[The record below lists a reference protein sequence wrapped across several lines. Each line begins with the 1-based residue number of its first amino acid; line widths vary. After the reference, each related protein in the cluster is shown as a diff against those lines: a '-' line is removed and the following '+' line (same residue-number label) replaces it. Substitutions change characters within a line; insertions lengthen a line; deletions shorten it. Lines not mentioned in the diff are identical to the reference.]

1 MQLAESLHQD
11 FISKTM
17 NKMKDGELH
26 RREFLKK
33 GMVTMGALAAVP
45 LIDPFEELFRAP
57 KQVVSIVKIKDDRID
72 YAVEQAVDLL
82 GGISDVTRRYQKIML
97 KPNLVFDDAKSTTKP
112 VVVKT
117 LAQLMKDAGK
127 EVCIG
132 EGSAAA
138 AGINTDTG
146 GVYFTRNPELLDKM
160 QQQVFDKLGYTAL
173 AGELGIPLIN
183 LHTGEMVE
191 VEVPDAHYFKKLT
204 IHHSLRDIDML
215 CSVPMMKTHALA
227 TVTLGLKNVIGL
239 YPGSA
244 YCSVRSCVHSEA
256 EMAGSTG
263 VAFEILDMVKANKL
277 GLTVIDGSM
286 AMEGEG
292 PSNGKLVKMD
302 LIIAG
307 TNTLAAD
314 MVAAAIMGIEHR
326 EVPTFSVAHQ
336 SGMKPVSLDDI
347 EIRGEKI
354 PDVART
360 FARATI
366 VPWHT
371 IKDWFGAKEV

>member
-1 MQLAESLHQD
+1 
-11 FISKTM
+11 
-17 NKMKDGELH
+17 MKIIKNSGLG
-26 RREFLKK
+26 RRDFLKR

-45 LIDPFEELFRAP
+45 VLDPFEGLFKAP

-72 YAVEQAVDLL
+72 YAVEQAVDML
-82 GGISDVTRRYQKIML
+82 GGMSQLTRHYNRIML
-97 KPNLVFDDAKSTTKP
+97 KPNLVSDDPNSTTKP
-112 VVVKT
+112 IVVKT
-117 LAQLMKDAGK
+117 LAQLMKKAGK
-127 EVCIG
+127 EVSIG

-138 AGINTDTG
+138 VGINADDK
-146 GVYFTRNPELLDKM
+146 GVYFTRKPELLDKM

-173 AGELGIPLIN
+173 ASELGIPLIN
-183 LHTGEMVE
+183 LHTGELVE

-204 IHHSLRDIDML
+204 IHRSLTDIDML

-263 VAFEILDMVKANKL
+263 VAYEILDMVKASKL
-277 GLTVIDGSM
+277 GLTIIDGSM

-307 TNTLAAD
+307 TNALAAD
-314 MVAAAIMGIEHR
+314 MVAAAIMGIEPQD
-326 EVPTFSVAHQ
+326 VPTFSVAHK
-336 SGMKPVSLDDI
+336 SGMKPASLDEI
-347 EIRGEKI
+347 EIRGERI
-354 PDVART
+354 QDVGRT
-360 FARATI
+360 FARATV

>member
-1 MQLAESLHQD
+1 M
-11 FISKTM
+11 
-17 NKMKDGELH
+17 KMMKNSGLG
-26 RREFLKK
+26 RREFLKR
-33 GMVTMGALAAVP
+33 GMATMGALTAVP
-45 LIDPFEELFRAP
+45 LLDPFEELFKAP

-72 YAVEQAVDLL
+72 YAIEQAIDML
-82 GGISDVTRRYQKIML
+82 GGMSELTRRYNKIML
-97 KPNLVFDDAKSTTKP
+97 KPNLVSDDPNSTTKP
-112 VVVKT
+112 IVVKT
-117 LAQLMKDAGK
+117 LAQLMKKAGK
-127 EVCIG
+127 DVCIG

-138 AGINTDTG
+138 AGINADAD
-146 GVYFTRNPELLDKM
+146 GVYFTRKTELLDKI

-173 AGELGIPLIN
+173 ASELGIPLIN
-183 LHTGEMVE
+183 LHTGELVE

-204 IHHSLRDIDML
+204 IHRSLSDIDML

-244 YCSVRSCVHSEA
+244 YCSVRSCVHTEA

-292 PSNGKLVKMD
+292 PSNGQLVKMD

-307 TNTLAAD
+307 TNALAAD
-314 MVAAAIMGIEHR
+314 MVAAAIMGIEPQ
-326 EVPTFSVAHQ
+326 EVPTFAVAHQ
-336 SGMKPVSLDDI
+336 SGLKPASLDEI

-360 FARATI
+360 FARATV